1 MSNATAR
8 PTSNIQ
14 TAALGYSDHRIDWHC
29 QIAMVEAKGRGWS
42 NNKWSKSCV
51 IPNI

>member
-1 MSNATAR
+1 MSNAPAR
-8 PTSNIQ
+8 STSNIQ
-14 TAALGYSDHRIDWHC
+14 TAAMGHSNHLIDWRR
-29 QIAMVEAKGRGWS
+29 QIAVVEAKGRGWS